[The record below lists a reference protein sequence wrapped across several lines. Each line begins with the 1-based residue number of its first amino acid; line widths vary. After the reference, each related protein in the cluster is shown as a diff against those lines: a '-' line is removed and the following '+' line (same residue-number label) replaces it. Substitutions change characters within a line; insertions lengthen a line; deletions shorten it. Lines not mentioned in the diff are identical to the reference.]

1 MLRFLKSY
9 GLAVLIVA
17 GIAAWMLTGTLIQ
30 GGRGPGQGEQPMID
44 AVEGEDGPL
53 RGLLEATGMIAPA
66 ADETETAETLATEL
80 EAQHHAQLVRI
91 ASFSAEDLPEV
102 VQLRGRTQASATIAS
117 RAETNG
123 IVKEVHFTKG
133 QRIAAGDLLC
143 TLDQGTRLAR
153 LATAEAQLE
162 QAKADL
168 ENNTAL
174 RERGVSPAN
183 TSRQFEV
190 ALLSAQAN
198 LDEAQAEL
206 DRTEIRAEA
215 AGIIQDPLAS
225 VGAALSAGGE
235 CATIVQLDPM
245 LFIGDVPEARVA
257 AMDVG
262 EQALV
267 TTVTGQQVIGNVR
280 YISSVANSATRT
292 FAVEIEVP
300 NSAGAIRDGVT
311 AEALIQV
318 GTVRAHLVPQ
328 SVLTLDT
335 DGTVGV
341 RAVEGETVA
350 FYAVEIARDTRDG
363 IWVTGLPDQID
374 IITVGQEYVQAGQ
387 VVATSRGDEA

>member
-53 RGLLEATGMIAPA
+53 RGLLEATGMIAQA

-190 ALLSAQAN
+190 ALLGAQAN

-387 VVATSRGDEA
+387 IVATSRGDEA

>member
-190 ALLSAQAN
+190 ALLGAQAN

-387 VVATSRGDEA
+387 IVATSRGDEA